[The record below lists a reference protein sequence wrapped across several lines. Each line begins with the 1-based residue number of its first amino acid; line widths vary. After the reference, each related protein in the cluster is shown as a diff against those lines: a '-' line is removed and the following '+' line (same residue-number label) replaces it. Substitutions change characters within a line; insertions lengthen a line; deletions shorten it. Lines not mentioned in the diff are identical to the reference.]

1 MGVGPVTDRIAGP
14 DYDGEVGAMV
24 YRMTIGEADTPR
36 HSPSPH
42 VTRAEWS
49 AIIDAAEV
57 SMAALEAHIAQEHSA
72 LWSWWQ
78 SVPTGAEQASLRA
91 AIIAGRGL

>member
-24 YRMTIGEADTPR
+24 YRMTIGESDTPR

-42 VTRAEWS
+42 VTRSEWS

-57 SMAALEAHIAQEHSA
+57 SMAALEAHLAQDHSA

>member
-14 DYDGEVGAMV
+14 DYDGEIGAMV
-24 YRMTIGEADTPR
+24 YRMVIGAKSTGR
-36 HSPSPH
+36 HEPSPP

-57 SMAALEAHIAQEHSA
+57 SMAALEAHLAQDHSA